1 MEFNPDSP
9 LNIASAHA
17 AQAVA
22 GAQARAIEGDTLP
35 LPPNGLPPLRS
46 IPGRGMRGAQVLGYV
61 VEETTVR
68 DCIKPDGS
76 HAVPSDPGFYEATL
90 GRLKAAPMPKGWM
103 FEERQAHKLY
113 ALVSGNPILLEGQ
126 ARRLGYARA
135 TASNPQWLDL
145 GEIEP

>member
-1 MEFNPDSP
+1 MEFDPDSP
-9 LNIASAHA
+9 SNIALAGA
-17 AQAVA
+17 AQAIA
-22 GAQARAIEGDTLP
+22 GAQAHAIEGDTLP
-35 LPPNGLPPLRS
+35 LPPNGLPALRS
-46 IPGRGMRGAQVLGYV
+46 IHGSGFAGAQVLGYSIKL
-61 VEETTVR
+61 TTVR

-113 ALVSGNPILLEGQ
+113 ALVSGNPILLEDQ